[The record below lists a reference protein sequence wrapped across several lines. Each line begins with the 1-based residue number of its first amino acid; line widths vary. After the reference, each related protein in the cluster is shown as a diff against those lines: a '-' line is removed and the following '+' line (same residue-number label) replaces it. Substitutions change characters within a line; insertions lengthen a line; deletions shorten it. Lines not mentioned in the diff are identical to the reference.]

1 MQLENINI
9 TVTMDRTSSCKC
21 TYTISLQLPPHSA
34 KVLIWFFKDVTEIY
48 FVNYCQSKNQKQCY
62 NILNKILDQDTK
74 RCPGMEDALFNCTE
88 EMEIDDCGCLNSSL
102 SLLYFYFVANLR
114 KKIMAYRCNLTFLL
128 YQLISCC
135 ANFRLNQSVI
145 KSSLKVNVVFNAI

>member
-62 NILNKILDQDTK
+62 NILNKTVEQNTK
-74 RCPGMEDALFNCTE
+74 RSPGMKGALFNCTE
-88 EMEIDDCGCLNSSL
+88 EMEIDDLGCLNSSV
-102 SLLYFYFVANLR
+102 SLFYFYFVANQR
-114 KKIMAYRCNLTFLL
+114 KKIMAYRCILTFLL
-128 YQLISCC
+128 HQLISCC
-135 ANFRLNQSVI
+135 ANFRLNKSVI
-145 KSSLKVNVVFNAI
+145 RLSSKANVVFNAI